1 MTDFE
6 KILKAATELPVADTV
21 FPSPQ
26 KMPYIA
32 FLDRQ
37 EFDGDDLNHSQ
48 TVDHDTDIELY
59 TERIDKENEKKIEDL
74 CRKQNWKPEKDRTWL
89 SDEKCFQTNYHIK
102 FKERI

>member
-1 MTDFE
+1 MTDFKKE
-6 KILKAATELPVADTV
+6 LEEATGLPVADTV
-21 FPSPQ
+21 FTSSQ

-48 TVDHDTDIELY
+48 IVEHDTDIELY
-59 TERIDKENEKKIEDL
+59 AERIDKENETKIEKL
-74 CRKQNWKPEKDRTWL
+74 CRKKNWKPTKDRTWL
-89 SDEKCFQTNYHIK
+89 SDVKCFQTNYHIK